1 MDVTDAQRIEVI
13 ESSQVSEARRRIIAL
28 GLEQGLDQGAIDR
41 LALVSTELA
50 TNLVKHTKGG
60 YLIAQGLNHDD
71 NVGVE
76 IFAID
81 TGPGMN
87 NLAECLRDGFSTVGT
102 LGTGL
107 GAISRLSD
115 SIEFS
120 STKTRGTIV
129 ISRLWLKKTP
139 LVESNVCGLTVPIAG
154 EFLSGDKWITCAE
167 GDILYCLVVDGLGH
181 GFEASEAAKLA
192 VKCFKNNLSLAPA
205 HMIRELH
212 SALRG
217 TRGAVGAAAKIN
229 LAAGELYFAGLGN
242 IAGILLNKLE
252 RKHLTSLNG
261 TLGYEAQ
268 KITEFRFP
276 WTPTS
281 TLIMHSDGLSS
292 RITDEETLNGIN
304 GDSAAVVAA
313 TLYLRQSKKT
323 DDATVLVVKQAE
335 KAS

>member
-13 ESSQVSEARRRIIAL
+13 ESSQVSEARRRIIAI
-28 GLEQGLDQGAIDR
+28 GLEQGLDQAAIDR

-50 TNLVKHTKGG
+50 TNLVKHATGG
-60 YLIAQGLNHDD
+60 FLIAQGLKSDD

-76 IFAID
+76 IFAMD

-87 NLAECLRDGFSTVGT
+87 NVEECLRDGFSTVGT

-120 STKTRGTIV
+120 SSHKRGTII
-129 ISRLWLKKTP
+129 ISRLWLKKTE
-139 LVESNVCGLTVPIAG
+139 LIETNVCGLTVPIAG
-154 EFLSGDKWITCAE
+154 EILSGDKWTTCTI
-167 GDILYCLVVDGLGH
+167 GDSLYCLMVDGLGH

-192 VKCFKNNLSLAPA
+192 VKRFKDNLSLAPA
-205 HMIRELH
+205 QMLKELH
-212 SALRG
+212 NALRG
-217 TRGAVGAAAKIN
+217 SRGAVGAVAKIDFER
-229 LAAGELYFAGLGN
+229 GELCFAGLGN

-276 WTPTS
+276 WARTS

-292 RITDEETLNGIN
+292 RYTDYETLSGNN
-304 GDSAAVVAA
+304 AESAAVVAA

-335 KAS
+335 IAS